1 MLKNEYFSGLKMMNR
16 KASVALVVVI
26 VVLALVILVMFL
38 TNIAL
43 RECDNNR
50 DCADNSYCGTDYECH
65 EFPSQV
71 VVKESNYIWA
81 ALIMGISLIATAYI
95 FRSGKTNKI

>member
-1 MLKNEYFSGLKMMNR
+1 MNQ
-16 KASVALVVVI
+16 KGSAALAVVA
-26 VVLALVILVMFL
+26 VVLAFVILAMFL
-38 TNIAL
+38 TNIAQ
-43 RECDNNR
+43 RECKNNR

-81 ALIMGISLIATAYI
+81 ALVLGISLVAAAYI
-95 FRSGKTNKI
+95 FRKEKTNKI